1 MTQCLMRIQI
11 NDIITRIS
19 YFLKTTNKNNK
30 SYKNQ
35 IIIPIHYGQKH
46 IMYIQTEAYMYIETG
61 TSSFCHQKINSTK
74 ESQVLE
80 LFLILNSRTV
90 VYGTKYSRVN

>member
-1 MTQCLMRIQI
+1 
-11 NDIITRIS
+11 
-19 YFLKTTNKNNK
+19 
-30 SYKNQ
+30 
-35 IIIPIHYGQKH
+35 
-46 IMYIQTEAYMYIETG
+46 MYIQTEAYMYIETG
-61 TSSFCHQKINSTK
+61 TSSFCHQKISSTK

>member
-1 MTQCLMRIQI
+1 
-11 NDIITRIS
+11 
-19 YFLKTTNKNNK
+19 
-30 SYKNQ
+30 
-35 IIIPIHYGQKH
+35 
-46 IMYIQTEAYMYIETG
+46 MYIQTEAYMYIETG